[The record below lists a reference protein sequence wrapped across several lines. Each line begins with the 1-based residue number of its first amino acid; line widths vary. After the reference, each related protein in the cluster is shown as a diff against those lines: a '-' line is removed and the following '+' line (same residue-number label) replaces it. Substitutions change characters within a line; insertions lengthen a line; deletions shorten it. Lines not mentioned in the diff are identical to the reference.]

1 MTYEKKNWLVVSRD
15 NMFDLYLPVP
25 DGLLPD
31 GLRYSNVIRVVKFPN
46 VVDGGE
52 VLKPAQKED
61 LVPCHHRS
69 GKAWKIF
76 ITKFACPDTFSS
88 AMHLIFFIVIFA
100 FVVIIIVTIVIIFNL
115 FTVTA

>member
-1 MTYEKKNWLVVSRD
+1 MTYEKRNWLVVSRD

-25 DGLLPD
+25 DGLCY
-31 GLRYSNVIRVVKFPN
+31 GNVIRVVEFPN

-61 LVPCHHRS
+61 LMPHHHRS
-69 GKAWKIF
+69 GKAWKVF
-76 ITKFACPDTFSS
+76 IAKFACPDTFSP
-88 AMHLIFFIVIFA
+88 ATHLIFLVVIFIL
-100 FVVIIIVTIVIIFNL
+100 VVIVLVTIVTIFDL

>member
-1 MTYEKKNWLVVSRD
+1 MTYEKKNWLIASRD

-25 DGLLPD
+25 DGLHY
-31 GLRYSNVIRVVKFPN
+31 GNVIRVVEFPN

-52 VLKPAQKED
+52 VLKPAWKED
-61 LVPCHHRS
+61 LAPRHHQS

-76 ITKFACPDTFSS
+76 IAKFVCPDTFSP
-88 AMHLIFFIVIFA
+88 AAHLIFFIVIFA
-100 FVVIIIVTIVIIFNL
+100 FIVIVIVTIVIIFDL